1 MEANEIKSDD
11 IALDIIESDVIK
23 DEVIEMSCVDETDG
37 RKSGKSYYHSKKSV
51 AEGMMDIS
59 LLTANAN
66 QLRFLIFYNAN
77 SSTFY
82 PAFILIIMSLLL
94 QIVIGFLLIFRVS
107 LIFNHKLISYL
118 KSMFFCKKNCR
129 DVLKTVEVVNK

>member
-1 MEANEIKSDD
+1 MKFDEIKSDD
-11 IALDIIESDVIK
+11 IEMDIIESDVIK
-23 DEVIEMSCVDETDG
+23 DEVIKMSCVDEIDG
-37 RKSGKSYYHSKKSV
+37 RKGGKSYYHSKKSV

-77 SSTFY
+77 SPTFY
-82 PAFILIIMSLLL
+82 PAFTLIIMSLLF

-107 LIFNHKLISYL
+107 LILKPKLISCL
-118 KSMFFCKKNCR
+118 TSMLF
-129 DVLKTVEVVNK
+129 